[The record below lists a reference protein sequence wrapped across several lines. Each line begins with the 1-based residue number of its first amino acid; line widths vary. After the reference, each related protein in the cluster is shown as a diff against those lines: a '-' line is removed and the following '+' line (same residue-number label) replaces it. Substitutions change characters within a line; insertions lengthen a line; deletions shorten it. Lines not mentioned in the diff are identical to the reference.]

1 MSKSYLLYLSSSSS
15 SRPISA
21 QQSRLLL
28 NQHATHMQVGD
39 RILLVQDQK
48 EKNILPVVYIVEA
61 LNRGTG
67 ALTLKRDKIYNQT
80 VKLADIATIP
90 SLQRNSIQNST
101 QQLSDNDLTFVIET
115 MMGGSRMEERSLLD
129 TIAAYITDRGYYFE
143 RETLD
148 NYHICLKTR
157 PFAILAGLSGTGKS
171 KLSQLYAEALGHKKH
186 YLRLPVS
193 PNWYSDQAL
202 LGYFDTISGQYI
214 TEQAADFIL
223 KANQDTDNLYFIC
236 LDEMNL
242 AHVEH
247 YFAQF
252 LSAMEEEDPEER
264 TVRLMADNVYQRLEE
279 KASLQPKLQLPTNL
293 FFTGTINVDET
304 TKSISDKVIDRANT
318 LEFFSVDLEKA
329 PLPAEIPPSPL
340 NISAYTWQ
348 SYVST
353 RRDTT
358 FRPQLSEISK
368 ILNRADMGLGFR
380 ILHDIE
386 RYLANSQELL
396 EPGVAFDLQVKQR
409 ILPRV
414 RGTETIKKNIDEL
427 HAFARNNGLSR
438 TENRLDAMKYR
449 LQRDGYT
456 SFWR

>member
-1 MSKSYLLYLSSSSS
+1 MSKSYLLFLSSPSIP
-15 SRPISA
+15 RHISA

-28 NQHATHMQVGD
+28 NQHATHLQVGD
-39 RILLVQDQK
+39 SILLVQDQV
-48 EKNILPVVYIVEA
+48 EKTILPVVYTVEA
-61 LNRGTG
+61 QNRGTG
-67 ALTLKRDKIYNQT
+67 ALTLKRDEIYNQT
-80 VKLADIATIP
+80 IKLADIATIP
-90 SLQRNSIQNST
+90 SLQRYAVQNST
-101 QQLSDNDLTFVIET
+101 QQLTESDLTFVTKT
-115 MMGGSRMEERSLLD
+115 MMGGGRMEERSLLNA
-129 TIAAYITDRGYYFE
+129 IAAYIAERGYYFE

-171 KLSQLYAEALGHKKH
+171 KLSQLYAEALGHKKQ

-223 KANQDTDNLYFIC
+223 KANQDSGNLYFLC

-247 YFAQF
+247 YFSQF
-252 LSAMEEEDPEER
+252 LSAMEEDDPEER
-264 TVRLMADNVYQRLEE
+264 TVRLMGDNIYQRLEE
-279 KASLQPKLQLPTNL
+279 KGSLQPTLQLPTNL

-353 RRDTT
+353 QRDTT
-358 FRPQLSEISK
+358 FRPQLIEISK
-368 ILNRADMGLGFR
+368 ILNRADLGLGFR

-386 RYLANSQELL
+386 RYIANSKDLL
-396 EPGVAFDLQVKQR
+396 EPIVAFDLQVKQR

-427 HAFARNNGLSR
+427 HTFAHNNGLTR
-438 TENRLDAMKYR
+438 TANRLDEMKYR

>member
-1 MSKSYLLYLSSSSS
+1 
-15 SRPISA
+15 
-21 QQSRLLL
+21 
-28 NQHATHMQVGD
+28 MQIGD
-39 RILLVQDQK
+39 HILLVQDQP
-48 EKNILPVVYIVEA
+48 EKNIFPFVYVVEA
-61 LNRGTG
+61 LNRTTG
-67 ALTLKRDKIYNQT
+67 SLTLKLNEIYNQT
-80 VKLADIATIP
+80 VKMDDIATIP
-90 SLQRNSIQNST
+90 SLQRNPVQTGT
-101 QQLSDNDLTFVIET
+101 QQLTESDFTFVVT
-115 MMGGSRMEERSLLD
+115 TKMGGSKMEERALLD
-129 TIAAYITDRGYYFE
+129 KVAAYVADRGYYFE

-171 KLSQLYAEALGHKKH
+171 KLSQLYAEALGHKKQ

-193 PNWYSDQAL
+193 PSWYNDQAL

-214 TEQAADFIL
+214 TESAADFII
-223 KANQDTDNLYFIC
+223 KANADAGNLYFLC

-247 YFAQF
+247 YFSQF

-264 TVRLMADNVYQRLEE
+264 TVRLISDSMYQRLDN
-279 KASLQPKLQLPTNL
+279 KDNVHPVLQLPTNL

-329 PLPAEIPPSPL
+329 PLLAEIPPSPIH
-340 NISAYTWQ
+340 ISAYTWQ
-348 SYVST
+348 SYVNT
-353 RRDTT
+353 QQDRT
-358 FRPQLSEISK
+358 FRPQIIEISH
-368 ILNRADMGLGFR
+368 ILNRADLGLGFR

-386 RYLANSQELL
+386 RYMANSQELL
-396 EPGVAFDLQVKQR
+396 DPIVAFDLQVKQR
-409 ILPRV
+409 ILPRL
-414 RGTETIKKNIDEL
+414 RGTEVIKKTIDDL
-427 HAFARNNGLSR
+427 HTFAHTNTLTR
-438 TENRLDAMKYR
+438 TEKRLDEMKYR